1 MGKQEN
7 KGEFSHVEL
16 YNADVEQIRDQ
27 LEDVA
32 VSEAEIEI
40 KHMEKEADAEFEE
53 ELKALMQ
60 EDTSKNK
67 KSKNKGSRK
76 KWSKK
81 KKVLIFAIL
90 AIVVVFGISKVM
102 GGNKAPQMMVAT
114 APLAKGEVVQM
125 LSLNGPVSGT
135 DSVDVVSNLHAEILE
150 LMVKEGDKVTKGQ
163 LLAILDSSDIQK
175 EVEIAQNAY
184 DLAVS
189 TYKEQGTQAQ
199 NGYEKAV
206 QDYNS
211 AKGNYDR
218 TSALQQAGSASLV
231 ELETARNTMNDARR
245 ALSSYSIK
253 DGKAVA
259 NESYELDVKNKEF
272 ALQQKKDDL
281 DNTQIK
287 SAIDG
292 TVVRVNSKVGRFAD
306 KIEDEKP
313 LFIIE
318 NLDVL
323 EMKINV
329 SEYSIGSIKLGQ
341 KATIKAD
348 ILNGETVEG
357 EVTAISPTGEE
368 KGSGS
373 TERVIPTTVK
383 ILEDNTKLIAGITA
397 KAEIV
402 LNQATDA
409 WVIPIGSLIQQPDGT
424 NAVATVENGLI
435 KLIPVDTGVESDIQI
450 EILPKDGAALTEGMA
465 IIANPQPG
473 LTDGMAVTVMP
484 SAQ

>member
-1 MGKQEN
+1 MSKEEN
-7 KGEFSHVEL
+7 KGEFSH
-16 YNADVEQIRDQ
+16 IG
-27 LEDVA
+27 LEDA
-32 VSEAEIEI
+32 DMSQI
-40 KHMEKEADAEFEE
+40 KERLEADAEFDA
-53 ELKALMQ
+53 ELQSLM
-60 EDTSKNK
+60 EADTSKKKKSKNK
-67 KSKNKGSRK
+67 KSGK
-76 KWSKK
+76 KWLTKR
-81 KKVLIFAIL
+81 KVIVFAVA
-90 AIVVVFGISKVM
+90 AIVVVFGASKMM
-102 GGNKAPQMMVAT
+102 GGNKAPKMMVAT
-114 APLAKGEVVQM
+114 APLSKGEVVQK

-150 LMVKEGDKVTKGQ
+150 ILVKEGDRVTKGQ
-163 LLAILDSSDIQK
+163 LLATLDSSDIQK

-189 TYKEQGTQAQ
+189 TYKEQGIQAQ

-218 TSALQQAGSASLV
+218 TSALHQAGSASLV
-231 ELETARNTMNDARR
+231 ELETARNAMNDARR
-245 ALSSYSIK
+245 AMSSFTLK
-253 DGKAVA
+253 DGRPVA
-259 NESYELDVKNKEF
+259 NESYELDMKNKEF

-281 DNTQIK
+281 ENTQIK

-306 KIEDEKP
+306 KIEDDKP
-313 LFIIE
+313 IFIIE

-329 SEYSIGSIKLGQ
+329 SEYSIGDIEMGQ

-357 EVTAISPTGEE
+357 EVVAISPTGEE
-368 KGSGS
+368 KGGGS
-373 TERVIPTTVK
+373 TERVIPTTVR
-383 ILEDNTKLIAGITA
+383 ILDSNTKLIAGITA

-402 LNQATDA
+402 LAEAKDA
-409 WVIPIGSLIQQPDGT
+409 WVIPISSLVQQPDGT
-424 NAVATVENGLI
+424 DAVACVENGI
-435 KLIPVDTGVESDIQI
+435 IRLIPVETGVESDIQI

-465 IIANPQPG
+465 LVANPQPG
-473 LTDGMAVTVMP
+473 ITEGMAVVVMP